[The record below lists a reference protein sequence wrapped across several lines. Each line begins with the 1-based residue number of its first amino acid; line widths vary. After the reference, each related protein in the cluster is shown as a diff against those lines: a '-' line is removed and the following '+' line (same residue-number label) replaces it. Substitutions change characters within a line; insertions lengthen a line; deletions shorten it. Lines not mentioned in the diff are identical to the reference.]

1 MSELAAADRA
11 TLRAWRIANVV
22 GWSMVAVA
30 GSIVLRFGA
39 ESAGRLWGIGFGEVA
54 TAADGWK
61 YLLIVAIPSAVLV
74 GAFVGYIAG
83 TRLFS
88 YPAVTAAVLTLLY
101 ASSAAWLF
109 WGSFRYANVMEF
121 LVGLMISGYLSVP
134 VAVLIARAP
143 RTWAREPDRR
153 KLTDSE

>member
-1 MSELAAADRA
+1 MSELGAADRA
-11 TLRAWRIANVV
+11 TLRAWRVANVV
-22 GWSMVAVA
+22 GWSMVAIL
-30 GSIVLRFGA
+30 GSIVLRTAA
-39 ESAGRLWGIGFGEVA
+39 ESAAGLWGIGFGEVA
-54 TAADGWK
+54 TVADGWE

-83 TRLFS
+83 TRLVA

-109 WGSFRYANVMEF
+109 WGSFRYASVMEF

-134 VAVLIARAP
+134 VAFLIARAP
-143 RTWAREPDRR
+143 ARGP
-153 KLTDSE
+153 LNPIGGS